1 MYVFKCH
8 FPSAGLWIP
17 PNFNDFFTLAREN
30 QEISTTEMNSFRMA
44 ICYCKK
50 WKGGNYSLA
59 LLGVPQWTRTLSPGQ
74 GYNSMSHHSF
84 FFHAMPKETSF
95 WNSDQQPNKNSA
107 QMYMQCAT
115 DRVLAPSPALRP
127 TFQGA
132 THFRDW
138 QSPSPYHLK
147 LSSHWKR
154 KMVGKIFRI
163 QLCGPWFFH

>member
-17 PNFNDFFTLAREN
+17 PNFNDFFTLARGN
-30 QEISTTEMNSFRMA
+30 QETSTTEMNSFRMA

-50 WKGGNYSLA
+50 WQGGNYSLA

-95 WNSDQQPNKNSA
+95 WNSDQQPNKDPA
-107 QMYMQCAT
+107 QIYMQCVM
-115 DRVLAPSPALRP
+115 DRVLLPQPWDQPFKELHTSEISQPHLP
-127 TFQGA
+127 TISNFLA
-132 THFRDW
+132 TGRE
-138 QSPSPYHLK
+138 
-147 LSSHWKR
+147 KR
-154 KMVGKIFRI
+154 
-163 QLCGPWFFH
+163 